1 MIIMLKILCNVR
13 KKYHIAFYM
22 KKKIHVASFAFMSLF
37 VFCGV
42 HSVHAAG
49 ADDFVIT
56 VKTDNTGS
64 SSNTQFTIPTTDG
77 G

>member
-1 MIIMLKILCNVR
+1 MIKNILMR
-13 KKYHIAFYM
+13 RTLYKG
-22 KKKIHVASFAFMSLF
+22 LF
-37 VFCGV
+37 VFLGCLLWMGIAENT
-42 HSVHAAG
+42 HAAG

-77 G
+77 GAHTQFVLKIM